1 MEDKN
6 EKVISQVNQV
16 ISMLSKK
23 SQDSIPKSLIDFFKD
38 NDTHNYK
45 YQITEKDLFDENLEL
60 ETKQFIKIISEY
72 FENEI
77 EYEKL
82 ELSWKKL
89 EENGTIEEAAIQLD
103 KELAINF
110 FNINNKF
117 SDRKMTCVKYIY
129 EIKYFGRVDS
139 QEKLKKLE
147 KFRLLHKAFCI
158 ANKKVKRDNNCG
170 AWFSMLKE
178 IHFELYVQM

>member
-77 EYEKL
+77 R
-82 ELSWKKL
+82 
-89 EENGTIEEAAIQLD
+89 T
-103 KELAINF
+103 
-110 FNINNKF
+110 
-117 SDRKMTCVKYIY
+117 
-129 EIKYFGRVDS
+129 
-139 QEKLKKLE
+139 KLE
-147 KFRLLHKAFCI
+147 KIRRKWNH
-158 ANKKVKRDNNCG
+158 
-170 AWFSMLKE
+170 
-178 IHFELYVQM
+178 

>member
-1 MEDKN
+1 
-6 EKVISQVNQV
+6 
-16 ISMLSKK
+16 
-23 SQDSIPKSLIDFFKD
+23 
-38 NDTHNYK
+38 
-45 YQITEKDLFDENLEL
+45 
-60 ETKQFIKIISEY
+60 
-72 FENEI
+72 
-77 EYEKL
+77 
-82 ELSWKKL
+82 
-89 EENGTIEEAAIQLD
+89 
-103 KELAINF
+103 LAINF

-129 EIKYFGRVDS
+129 EIKYFGREDS
-139 QEKLKKLE
+139 QQKLKKLE